1 MEFSKPVS
9 VMSIEKK
16 GHEAKFEADENALKA
31 IVDRFDLAAAKF
43 FRVSMKVVPQS
54 DQMTYRVAG
63 KFQAEFVQTCIVTG
77 DDIDVN
83 LSEDFE
89 GWYRDQSRIVSFK
102 DERNKTTADSNESE
116 YEIRSE
122 EEDPEPIE
130 NGVLDL
136 AEVAMQFL
144 GLSID
149 PYPKAIASGTGDY
162 IETKPEDKP
171 NPFAK
176 LAELK
181 TKE

>member
-1 MEFSKPVS
+1 MEFTKPVS

-16 GHEAKFEADENALKA
+16 GHEAKFEADENALKM
-31 IVDRFDLAAAKF
+31 IVDRFDLASAKF

-63 KFQAEFVQTCIVTG
+63 NFQAEIVQTCIVSG
-77 DDIDVN
+77 EEIEVS
-83 LSEDFE
+83 LSEEFE
-89 GWYRDQSRIVSFK
+89 GWYRDQSRIISFS
-102 DERNKTTADSNESE
+102 EGRNKVSADSNESE

-136 AEVAMQFL
+136 AEVTMQFL

-149 PYPKAIASGTGDY
+149 PYPKSMATGAGDY